1 MLQFCTTIG
10 FNIRPPFY
18 YHLILS
24 YPVPTQSWIISLI
37 STSLLFVCINSTI
50 LTEILKNNL
59 ERKLLVKAK
68 TGMDEQK
75 KIFFSTI
82 ALILL
87 AGCNIAAF
95 IHYLFIVEAPKI
107 TPRET
112 VLLTFAVYFFC
123 EGFIVP
129 VTIILSVENL
139 RNYLKIKMVAA
150 WKKMKSIIGFNCVI
164 PTAKIEPIV

>member
-1 MLQFCTTIG
+1 MNDCQVIAYINDGRYSETLYNLLGIESEAKWKLRVFSIGLSLLLFFTTIG

-75 KIFFSTI
+75 KN
-82 ALILL
+82 ILFNNCINF
-87 AGCNIAAF
+87 ACRMQHSCF
-95 IHYLFIVEAPKI
+95 YP
-107 TPRET
+107 
-112 VLLTFAVYFFC
+112 LLVYC
-123 EGFIVP
+123 
-129 VTIILSVENL
+129 
-139 RNYLKIKMVAA
+139 
-150 WKKMKSIIGFNCVI
+150 
-164 PTAKIEPIV
+164 